1 VNERSGGGY
10 RKAALGNADDI
21 RDANGLDILNYQ
33 QAQRKAHEFFDR
45 CAREHMGLAAP
56 AEVEKVSDAI
66 RLYLGWF
73 RSDRRSYTETKGSAE
88 RHILPKLGDVS
99 ILKLNPQRIRAWRDE
114 LAESPA
120 LGRKG
125 KPLNRTVELDP
136 DEAARRRKV
145 TANRVLVILKAA
157 LEHAY
162 REHGAGMPDAWR
174 RVQPF
179 QSVDAA
185 RQRWPDRD
193 ECIRLL
199 NACEPDFRALVRGA
213 LETGARYE
221 ELTGRLRVADF
232 HRDGPSILIP
242 PGKSGRARQVP
253 LDADG
258 AAFFAALTA
267 GRTGDAP
274 MFLQANGQ
282 PWGTDAQIRRMRAT
296 SQRAEIKPP
305 VNFHSL
311 RHAYASLRIMNGAPL
326 AVVAAALGHSTT
338 RMVEKHYGHLAP
350 SFVRTTIEGT
360 GLGLGAETG
369 NVVRLPAAAPKAT
382 KIRLVR
388 REPAS

>member
-1 VNERSGGGY
+1 
-10 RKAALGNADDI
+10 
-21 RDANGLDILNYQ
+21 
-33 QAQRKAHEFFDR
+33 
-45 CAREHMGLAAP
+45 
-56 AEVEKVSDAI
+56 
-66 RLYLGWF
+66 
-73 RSDRRSYTETKGSAE
+73 
-88 RHILPKLGDVS
+88 
-99 ILKLNPQRIRAWRDE
+99 
-114 LAESPA
+114 
-120 LGRKG
+120 
-125 KPLNRTVELDP
+125 
-136 DEAARRRKV
+136 
-145 TANRVLVILKAA
+145 VLVILKAA

-179 QSVDAA
+179 QGVDAA

-193 ECIRLL
+193 ECVRLL
-199 NACEPDFRALVRGA
+199 NACEPDFRPLVRGA

-232 HRDGPSILIP
+232 HRDRPSILIP

-253 LDADG
+253 LDSDG
-258 AAFFAALTA
+258 AAFFIALTA
-267 GRTGDAP
+267 GRPGDAP

-282 PWGTDAQIRRMRAT
+282 PWGTDAQIRRMRAA
-296 SQRAEIKPP
+296 SQRAGIKPP

-360 GLGLGAETG
+360 GLGLGTEAG
-369 NVVRLPAAAPKAT
+369 NVVRMPAPVPKVT
-382 KIRLVR
+382 KIRLAR